1 VHFQVVPYRQSFQ
14 SGLEALCCETGFL
27 GRPIDRV
34 FKDTRLFSKYLTGY
48 YLSVEPDLA
57 FVALDPNGVV
67 IGYIVGSVRRWRYRL
82 YRATRLPGFVVA
94 VLGKI
99 MLGRYDKDSLRFCL
113 WLCLKGWR
121 EIPKVPLHGAHFHFN
136 VQEAYRNAGVAKVL
150 LEQFLKEVAKR
161 GEDVVY
167 GQMLTFETRRRAEL
181 YRRLGWKVFDRTTVS
196 KYSTFLQR
204 RIYLTTIC
212 RSIKEQGTRVRLLPR
227 ISAHSLTGFG
237 KEGRL
242 SS

>member
-1 VHFQVVPYRQSFQ
+1 VYFQVVPYRQALR
-14 SGLEALCCETGFL
+14 SGLETLCCETGFL
-27 GRPIDRV
+27 GSPIDRV

-57 FVALDPNGVV
+57 FVALDPNGAV
-67 IGYIVGSVRRWRYRL
+67 IGYIVGSVRRWRYRM
-82 YRATRLPGFVVA
+82 YRATRLPGFVAA

-99 MLGRYDKDSLRFCL
+99 ILGRYDKASLRFCL
-113 WLCLKGWR
+113 WLFLKGWR
-121 EIPKVPLHGAHFHFN
+121 EIPKAPLHGAHFHFN
-136 VQEAYRNAGVAKVL
+136 VQGPYRNSGVAKAL
-150 LEQFLKEVAKR
+150 LEQFLKEVARR

-196 KYSTFLQR
+196 KYSTFLRR
-204 RIYLTTIC
+204 RIYLTTIY
-212 RSIKEQGTRVRLLPR
+212 RSIKEQGTRVRFLPR
-227 ISAHSLTGFG
+227 VSASSFAGSG